1 MLQNHI
7 VINQEILSHQSLVQ
21 SVCDKA
27 QELVNQTKDD
37 TLNTYL
43 ESIKS
48 LYDKIVTKSK
58 VFFLSLFTINKFIR
72 IATSLYL

>member
-1 MLQNHI
+1 M
-7 VINQEILSHQSLVQ
+7 SHQTLVQ

-27 QELVNQTKDD
+27 QELVNQTKDN

-48 LYDKIVTKSK
+48 LYEKIVTKSK
-58 VFFLSLFTINKFIR
+58 VS
-72 IATSLYL
+72 

>member
-1 MLQNHI
+1 M
-7 VINQEILSHQSLVQ
+7 INQEILSHQTLVQ

-43 ESIKS
+43 ESIKT
-48 LYDKIVTKSK
+48 LYEKIVTKSK
-58 VFFLSLFTINKFIR
+58 VLTLMFVIIKIIWIKHIYFMHRN
-72 IATSLYL
+72 

>member
-1 MLQNHI
+1 MLQNHF

>member
-1 MLQNHI
+1 M
-7 VINQEILSHQSLVQ
+7 Q

-43 ESIKS
+43 ESIKT
-48 LYDKIVTKSK
+48 LYEKIVTKSK
-58 VFFLSLFTINKFIR
+58 VLTLTFVIIKIVWTKYIFLCIGVDGVVRVFGSKSFR
-72 IATSLYL
+72 I